1 MEHAHT
7 AELGPF
13 TTAVRPATV
22 GQKPTSAGEA
32 QFAPR
37 QTFAAST
44 QQVPTRLVLQAR
56 SACTPTGPAGTIG
69 IQDSK
74 DSVVPTIRVSAMASV
89 FDHRRSDEGEFVEDR
104 GVLRRRH
111 GLILAAFLVLS
122 GCTTVGRGVATEM
135 PNIPPGKGIVI
146 FSTSSAETSLS
157 FPWKMTLVDGASKKR
172 FDKVI
177 IFIDAKTAA
186 PTFSAR
192 NTIVRS
198 LTLNA
203 GTYYLVPLPG
213 NPAMRVVNTPIY
225 TFSVEEGRI
234 QYAGNVML
242 GNQGLSIATDG
253 RERDVNFFMVK
264 NPSLKSMPVV
274 TRSMTVDSY
283 IAPGN
288 RNQFAIEG
296 VIWEAPQ

>member
-1 MEHAHT
+1 M
-7 AELGPF
+7 
-13 TTAVRPATV
+13 
-22 GQKPTSAGEA
+22 
-32 QFAPR
+32 
-37 QTFAAST
+37 
-44 QQVPTRLVLQAR
+44 
-56 SACTPTGPAGTIG
+56 
-69 IQDSK
+69 
-74 DSVVPTIRVSAMASV
+74 PTIRFSAMTFV
-89 FDHRRSDEGEFVEDR
+89 LDPRRSDQGEFVEDR
-104 GVLRRRH
+104 GVLQKLH
-111 GLILAAFLVLS
+111 VLILAVFLVLS
-122 GCTTVGRGVATEM
+122 GCTTVGRGVATSM
-135 PNIPPGKGIVI
+135 SNVPPGKGIVI

-157 FPWKMTLVDGASKKR
+157 FPWKMTLVDGASRKR

-225 TFSVEEGRI
+225 TFSVEGGQI
-234 QYAGNVML
+234 QYIGNVML
-242 GNQGLSIATDG
+242 GNHGLSVATDG
-253 RERDVNFFMVK
+253 RDRDIDFFMAK
-264 NPSLKSMPVV
+264 NPSLKATSVV

-283 IAPGN
+283 IAPGS
-288 RNQFAIEG
+288 RNPFAIDG